1 MLSLAFNLHGPA
13 PTMIFSSIDFIIW
26 FLPVVFTAFWLANL
40 FSKRLAILVLCIASM
55 AFYAYWKWEYTFL
68 FAGSI
73 LVNYLCYRLIE
84 ATGKKSVLKAG
95 IIANLAL
102 IALFKYADFFV
113 SDVVQYQPWQQY
125 VENIILPLGISFFT
139 FQQIS
144 FLVDSY
150 REKQERV
157 SLLNYFAY
165 VSFFPQLIAGPIV
178 RHNEFL
184 YQLNEKLRLDGNF
197 VRGILFFSIGL
208 AKKVLIA
215 DTLSAFVKLGYAD
228 PSMLTTLDAWML
240 SLLYTFQLYFDF
252 SAYSDMAIGLA
263 LMFGLQLPQNFNS
276 PYKSVSIQ
284 DFWRRWHMTLSRW
297 LKDYLYIPLGGS
309 RHGEI
314 LAYAALLATM
324 FLGGLWHGAGW
335 TFIVWGAAHGAAL
348 AINRAWTKAGYKL
361 PAALGWFL
369 TMLFVVNLWV
379 VFRAENFG
387 LAAQIYVQ
395 MWDVAQWVSPQ
406 ALAQSVFDPNLWL
419 ALAALGIIVTTM
431 PNTWQI
437 DAWYTSNRAVARHA
451 LGYFSF
457 GLLFMFSIKRLMES
471 SAPAEFIYFQF

>member
-1 MLSLAFNLHGPA
+1 
-13 PTMIFSSIDFIIW
+13 MIFSSIDFIIW
-26 FLPVVFTAFWLANL
+26 FMPVVFTAFWLANL
-40 FSKRLAILVLCIASM
+40 YSKRLAILVLCVASM

-73 LVNYLCYRLIE
+73 VVNYLCYRWID
-84 ATGKKSVLKAG
+84 ASGKASVLKAG

-102 IALFKYADFFV
+102 IAVFKYANFFV
-113 SDVVQYQPWQQY
+113 SDVVQYDPWQQT

-150 REKQERV
+150 RQKQERV

-178 RHNEFL
+178 RHDEFL
-184 YQLNEKLRLDGNF
+184 FQLKEKLNLGDNI

-215 DTLSAFVKLGYAD
+215 DTLSTFVKLGYAD
-228 PSMLTTLDAWML
+228 PSMLTSLDAWML

-252 SAYSDMAIGLA
+252 SGYSDMAIGLA

-276 PYKSVSIQ
+276 PYKSASIQ

-314 LAYAALLATM
+314 RAYGALLATM

-335 TFIVWGAAHGAAL
+335 TFIAWGAAHGMAL
-348 AINRAWTKAGYKL
+348 AVNRAWINSGFRL
-361 PAALGWFL
+361 PMALGWLL
-369 TMLFVVNLWV
+369 TMVFVVNLWV

-387 LAAQIYVQ
+387 LASEIYAR
-395 MWDVAQWVSPQ
+395 MWDVSQWVSPDFW
-406 ALAQSVFDPNLWL
+406 AQTVYQSNLWL
-419 ALAALGIIVTTM
+419 ALGALGIIVTIM
-431 PNTWQI
+431 PNAWQI
-437 DAWYTSNRAVARHA
+437 DAWYRANRTIVRHA
-451 LGYFSF
+451 TGYFTF
-457 GLLFMFSIKRLMES
+457 GLIFMFSLKRMMES